1 MRLDP
6 STAHIPVL
14 AISAN
19 AMNLDVDRGL
29 KAGFFDYIT
38 KPIKVSGFM
47 EALELAMEYAEKNQ
61 KLASEYLR
69 FT

>member
-1 MRLDP
+1 MK
-6 STAHIPVL
+6 TY
-14 AISAN
+14 N
-19 AMNLDVDRGL
+19 MNLDVDRGL

-47 EALELAMEYAEKNQ
+47 EALELAMEFAEKNQ

-69 FT
+69 F